1 MTEIN
6 DDKQQSQGT
15 WWSAGVLY
23 LMLTPFVAL
32 AYFAFKALGVVWNF
46 FDGTTGAV
54 YAVAVFAICGT
65 LLAAY
70 IVMIVRQIYFEF
82 VLPKLAET
90 RRNKRENQR
99 GK

>member
-1 MTEIN
+1 MTGFN
-6 DDKQQSQGT
+6 DDKQKSQGS
-15 WWSAGVLY
+15 WWSVGALY

-32 AYFAFKALGVVWNF
+32 AYFAFKALGLVWNF
-46 FDGTTGAV
+46 FDGTTAAV

-65 LLAAY
+65 LMVIYL
-70 IVMIVRQIYFEF
+70 VMIVRQIYFEF

-90 RRNKRENQR
+90 RRNNRENQR